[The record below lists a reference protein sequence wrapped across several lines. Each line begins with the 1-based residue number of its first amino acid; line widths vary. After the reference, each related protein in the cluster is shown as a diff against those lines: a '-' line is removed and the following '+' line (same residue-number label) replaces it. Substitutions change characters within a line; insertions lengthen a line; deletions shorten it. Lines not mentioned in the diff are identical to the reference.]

1 MMNDTLI
8 NPLITTALPSTQRA
22 AEPPAGEATEFK
34 PLDEAGSFEPQD
46 EFRLDRQTLAEEADA
61 LAEQTA
67 PETLNDEEI
76 SGMVQSINDYLQSA
90 QRELQF
96 KIDDTSGQTLIKVL
110 NQESGELIRQIPP
123 EVMVSLAAFLRD
135 QGELNTLGVQEQ
147 S

>member
-8 NPLITTALPSTQRA
+8 NPLINTVLPSTQRA
-22 AEPPAGEATEFK
+22 AEPPVDDAAEFK
-34 PLDEAGSFEPQD
+34 ALDDLNPVAPQD
-46 EFRLDRQTLAEEADA
+46 EVRLDRQTLAEEADA

-76 SGMVQSINDYLQSA
+76 SGMVQSINEYLQDA
-90 QRELQF
+90 RRELQF

-110 NQESGELIRQIPP
+110 NQNSGELIRQIPP

-135 QGELNTLGVQEQ
+135 QGELNTLGVQEK